1 MKPQRDRDRDI
12 HTVLIANR
20 GEIAC
25 RCDRHLRR
33 MGIRSVAVYSD
44 TGARHV
50 AEADVAVRI
59 GPASA
64 AHSYLDIDK
73 IVGAARATGADA
85 VHPGYGF
92 LSENQRFA
100 AALEA
105 EGIIFIGPPAGAI
118 ATMGDQIT
126 ARAAVVERDVPV
138 VPASRGPDD
147 RRRPHRG
154 RPGIGFPVLIKPSA
168 GGGGKGNAPRLGP
181 RRASRGCAARAAGGG
196 VGVR

>member
-1 MKPQRDRDRDI
+1 MTDRDV

-25 RCDRHLRR
+25 RVIATLRR
-33 MGIRSVAVYSD
+33 MGIRSVAVYSDAD

-118 ATMGDQIT
+118 ATMGDKIT

-138 VPASRGPDD
+138 VPGIS
-147 RRRPHRG
+147 
-154 RPGIGFPVLIKPSA
+154 RPGLTDDDLIGAAPVSDSPSSSNRARVA
-168 GGGGKGNAPRLGP
+168 G
-181 RRASRGCAARAAGGG
+181 
-196 VGVR
+196 